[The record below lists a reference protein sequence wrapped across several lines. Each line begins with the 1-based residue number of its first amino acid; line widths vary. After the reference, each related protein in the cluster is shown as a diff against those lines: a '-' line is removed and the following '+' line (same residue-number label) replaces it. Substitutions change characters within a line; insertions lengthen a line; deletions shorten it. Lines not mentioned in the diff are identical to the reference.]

1 MLVGLVKRLVFV
13 GFLLDVVLALAA
25 ENRDFVVDVVRHVG
39 PLNALV
45 ERLHSLHCL
54 HCLAYLTLTVA
65 KDGQLTLTVAKDG
78 QLTLT
83 VAKDGQLTLTV
94 AIDGQL
100 RRIRA
105 SAVLPPVYQETFR
118 RRRHEL
124 RLPSGSVVDLR
135 TGNVV
140 DLGYGGVVDLSC
152 RDVVS
157 LHNWGVVKVHF
168 RPLDSMCS
176 LRWNVIGV

>member
-13 GFLLDVVLALAA
+13 GFFLDVVLALAA

-54 HCLAYLTLTVA
+54 HCLAY
-65 KDGQLTLTVAKDG
+65 LTLTVAKDG

>member
-13 GFLLDVVLALAA
+13 GFFLDVVLALAA

-83 VAKDGQLTLTV
+83 VA
-94 AIDGQL
+94 IDGQL
-100 RRIRA
+100 RRVRA